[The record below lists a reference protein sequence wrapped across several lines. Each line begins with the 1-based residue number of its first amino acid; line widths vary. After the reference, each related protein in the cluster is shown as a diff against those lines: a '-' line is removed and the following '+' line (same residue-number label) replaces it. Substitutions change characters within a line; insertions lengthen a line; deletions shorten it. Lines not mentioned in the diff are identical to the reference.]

1 MPTIHFIHPNG
12 QTTSLDVDV
21 GKSVMSVCRDHGFE
35 VVLAEC
41 GGSALCATCHVY
53 IDADQFEIFTP
64 PNEVEHQMLEF
75 VASERKPTSRLSCQ
89 LTINDQCDDLKVF
102 LPSQQI

>member
-1 MPTIHFIHPNG
+1 MPTIHFIQPNG
-12 QTTSLDVDV
+12 QTTSLHVKE
-21 GKSVMSVCRDHGFE
+21 GNSIMSVCRDHGFE
-35 VVLAEC
+35 EVLAEC

-53 IDADQFEIFTP
+53 IDADQLALFPP